1 MRQQSCNFVTDGVL
15 SKLSSARAKYN
26 NTTAI
31 YGTQTANYI
40 PLLIQ
45 RNTSK
50 RISRDFT
57 AVATV
62 AFSFF
67 QAQVRLGNPS
77 LESQRPL
84 RGWCP
89 RFTQVCFLPSTLTYL
104 VFHFNPKG
112 TFCVTLNFDIIMIFT
127 DELNLNIDEEQRQRR
142 RGGETICPRRWQF
155 DGGKNRGGSTSV
167 RGRVRSPHISS
178 GWRLLNCRQPACL

>member
-31 YGTQTANYI
+31 YGTRTANYI
-40 PLLIQ
+40 PLLIH

-77 LESQRPL
+77 LEVAATTSWLVSPIYTSL
-84 RGWCP
+84 
-89 RFTQVCFLPSTLTYL
+89 LPP
-104 VFHFNPKG
+104 FHFDVFG
-112 TFCVTLNFDIIMIFT
+112 FSL
-127 DELNLNIDEEQRQRR
+127 
-142 RGGETICPRRWQF
+142 
-155 DGGKNRGGSTSV
+155 
-167 RGRVRSPHISS
+167 
-178 GWRLLNCRQPACL
+178 